1 MGKLAAG
8 ISKVEI
14 TPSKKIYLTGYILR
28 DRPCEG
34 IHDHLYAKA
43 VVLKDLDTEDA
54 AAVISADLL
63 GFSKESVDRIR
74 NEASQKTGIEPRNMI
89 IACTHTHS
97 APATVNLRKV
107 GVVDVNYL
115 KNVEE
120 KIVYI
125 ILDAYKN
132 LQEAKIS
139 AGRSVVRGI
148 GYNREKRG
156 GPVDEELGVIRI
168 DNKKDEILALLLNYA
183 CHPVVLGPR
192 NLLVSAD
199 YPGAVAR
206 LIEEATGS
214 CCIYTTGADGD
225 IDPVTNL
232 KKWGEGT
239 FRDVEEIGKIIGLQA
254 LKVSEK
260 LKGSSNVKL
269 KSLSK
274 TLRLPVK
281 SPPTLKEAEK
291 NLERNR
297 KELVKLKSA
306 GVENTKIRIAEA
318 IFEWSKE
325 VLKRI
330 KDGTFPSEM
339 PVEITMI
346 GINDVLLVGVPGEL
360 FVEIGL
366 KVKKASPFTYTYIIG
381 YGNGELGYFPTAE
394 AIKRGGYASRT
405 APKYFGVTFLKPE
418 AGDILENEIINMTH
432 QIYEMMEC

>member
-8 ISKVEI
+8 ISKVDI
-14 TPSKKIYLTGYILR
+14 TPSKKVYLTGYILR

-34 IHDHLYAKA
+34 VHDHLYAKA

-54 AAVISADLL
+54 TAIISADLL
-63 GFSKESVDRIR
+63 GLSKESVDRIR
-74 NEASQKTGIEPRNMI
+74 NEASQKTGIKPQNMI

-97 APATVNLRKV
+97 APATVNLRKL
-107 GVVDVNYL
+107 GEVDADYL
-115 KNVEE
+115 KNVED
-120 KIVYI
+120 KIVNI

-139 AGRSVVRGI
+139 AGRSEVRGI

-168 DNKKDEILALLLNYA
+168 DNKQDEILALLLNYT

-206 LIEEATGS
+206 LVEETTGS

-225 IDPVTNL
+225 IDPIINL

-239 FRDVEEIGKIIGLQA
+239 FRDAEEIGKKIGLQA

-260 LKGSSNVKL
+260 LKGSSDVKL

-281 SPPTLKEAEK
+281 SPPTLEEAEK
-291 NLERNR
+291 ELERNR
-297 KELVKLKSA
+297 KELEKLKSA
-306 GVENTKIRIAEA
+306 GVEDTIRRTEA

-325 VLKRI
+325 VLERI

-381 YGNGELGYFPTAE
+381 YGNGELGYFPTTE
-394 AIKRGGYASRT
+394 AIKRGGYASRD

-418 AGDILENEIINMTH
+418 AGDMLENGIINMTR
-432 QIYEMMEC
+432 QIHEMMKC